1 MLSFQIKQLKEV
13 IAMSINQT
21 YSTQSNLFQEL
32 MSLLGQTVQ
41 SELVRQIQYLKVE
54 NDILRSK
61 CPKRITTTAD
71 EKRRLL
77 KFGLLLGGKIK
88 NIINIVNYS
97 TFRRWATD
105 DDTKKGKKV
114 DKRGRPKMTSQ
125 EIIDLMIR
133 MAKENHLWGFGR
145 IMGELKKLG
154 IIRARNTIKNIL
166 IENGIDPF
174 PKRSEDS
181 WDAYI
186 KRTFETLWAC
196 DFFTKTVWTAM
207 GPKIF
212 HVLFYINIRTRKVYI
227 AGITQHPTHEWVTKT
242 TNKVSAIFDGDESK
256 LLIRDGD
263 KKFPKQFN
271 DMLKTFGIT
280 VKRLP
285 YRAPNLNPYAEAWIG
300 TIKRECL
307 NHFIALGKHHF
318 EYLINEFVDYY
329 NTDRPHSG
337 LNNQTIGNT
346 LNGKTVKC
354 EEKLG
359 GLIKKYS

>member
-1 MLSFQIKQLKEV
+1 
-13 IAMSINQT
+13 MSHEQT
-21 YSTQSNLFQEL
+21 YSTQSNIFQEL
-32 MSLLGQTVQ
+32 LSLLGQTVQ
-41 SELVRQIQYLKVE
+41 SELMRQIQYLTVE
-54 NDILRSK
+54 NNILRSK
-61 CPKRITTTAD
+61 CPDRITTTAD
-71 EKRRLL
+71 EKKRLL
-77 KFGLLLGGKIK
+77 KFGLPLGGKIK
-88 NIINIVNYS
+88 GIINIVNYS

-105 DDTKKGKKV
+105 GETAKGEKV
-114 DKRGRPKMTSQ
+114 DRRGRTKMTSQ

-133 MAKENHLWGFGR
+133 MAKENALWGFGR

-154 IIRARNTIKNIL
+154 IKRARNTIKSIL
-166 IENGIDPF
+166 IENGIDPS
-174 PKRSEDS
+174 PKRKEDS

-186 KRTFETLWAC
+186 KRTFATLWAC

-212 HVLFYINIRTRKVYI
+212 HVLFFINIRTRKVHI
-227 AGITQHPTHEWVTKT
+227 AGATDKPTHEWVTTMTEKAS
-242 TNKVSAIFDGDESK
+242 NIFAGDESK

-271 DMLKTFGIT
+271 DMLKKFGIT

-307 NHFIALGKHHF
+307 NNFLVLGKNHL
-318 EYLINEFVDYY
+318 EYLINEFVGYY

-337 LNNQTIGNT
+337 LGNATISS

-354 EEKLG
+354 EERLG
-359 GLIKKYS
+359 GLIKKYNLN